1 MEKGAFFLLFDAR
14 KTSRYSAL
22 VTPDVY
28 QEDTM
33 HFTPSPYAETESR
46 SLDPMTTRGMVSSP
60 HYLATQAGVDI
71 LRKGGT
77 ALDAAIAVAAVL
89 AVVYPQMCSIGG
101 DNFWLAH
108 EAATGALHG
117 INASGRSGEKA
128 SLGYFAQKG
137 LAAIPLRGPL
147 AACTVPGVV
156 SGWDAAHALSRLWGS
171 QLSLADLLQEAIDL
185 AAEGF
190 AVTPSLA
197 FWLHE
202 DCKKDNTGY
211 RELQRLPGFART
223 FLPTG
228 SPARAGERMRLP
240 DLAATLSLIAQEG
253 PRSFYEGDLAQR
265 MTSWLQANGG
275 LLTAR
280 DFAEHQAETVEPLRV
295 RYRGLEACNLPPNT
309 QGVASL
315 SILNILEHMD
325 VASLGEGSA
334 DHIHAVVEATKLA
347 FAERDAH
354 VTDPDFAEIPVEYML
369 SPAHGRDLAGRIDMS
384 RALAPNAPL
393 EPKGDTCW
401 FGVVDAVGNAVSAI
415 QSIFHDFGAGIVAG
429 DTGVL
434 LQNRGSFFSLDAG
447 HINALAPLK
456 RTMHTLNPPMLRKD
470 GKPWLVYGTMGGEGQ
485 PQTQAAIVTR
495 MVDFGLSPHDAV
507 AAPRWLYGRSWGLPA
522 NNLRIEGRFAPQ
534 VAASLRQRGHDVQ
547 LTAGYSDLMGHAG
560 AILRDQGTGVL
571 YGATDPRSDGQAAG
585 Y

>member
-1 MEKGAFFLLFDAR
+1 MR
-14 KTSRYSAL
+14 
-22 VTPDVY
+22 
-28 QEDTM
+28 
-33 HFTPSPYAETESR
+33 FTPSPYSQTESQR
-46 SLDPMTTRGMVSSP
+46 FDPMTTRGMVTSP
-60 HYLATQAGVDI
+60 HYLATQAGVDT

-89 AVVYPQMCSIGG
+89 AVVYPQMCGIGG

-108 EAATGALHG
+108 EAATGTLHG

-128 SLGYFAQKG
+128 TRDFFTQKG

-147 AACTVPGVV
+147 AACTVPGAV
-156 SGWDAAHALSRLWGS
+156 SGWDAAHTLSRLWGS
-171 QLSLADLLQEAIDL
+171 PLLLADLLQDAITL

-197 FWLHE
+197 YWLHE
-202 DCKKDNTGY
+202 DCKTDPQGY
-211 RELQRLPGFART
+211 RQLQNQPGFAST
-223 FLPTG
+223 FLPIG
-228 SPARAGERMRLP
+228 KPAHVGERLRLP
-240 DLAATLSLIAQEG
+240 ELAATLSLIAHEG
-253 PRSFYEGDLAQR
+253 PRTFYEGELAER
-265 MTSWLQANGG
+265 MTRWLADNGG

-280 DFAEHQAETVEPLRV
+280 DFAEHDAETVTPLSV

-334 DHIHAVVEATKLA
+334 GHIHAIVEATKLA
-347 FAERDAH
+347 FAQRDAY
-354 VTDPDFAEIPVEYML
+354 VTDPDFAQIPLDCML
-369 SPAHGRDLAGRIDMS
+369 SAAHGRELAQRIRMD
-384 RALAPNAPL
+384 RALEPANLL
-393 EPKGDTCW
+393 EPNGDTCW
-401 FGVVDAVGNAVSAI
+401 FGVVDAQGNAVSAI

-434 LQNRGSFFSLDAG
+434 LQNRGSFFSLDPS
-447 HINALAPLK
+447 HVNTLEPLK
-456 RTMHTLNPPMLRKD
+456 RTMHTLNPPMLRKN

-485 PQTQAAIVTR
+485 PQTQAALVTR

-507 AAPRWLYGRSWGLPA
+507 AAPRWLYGRSWGLPV
-522 NNLRIEGRFAPQ
+522 NNLRIEGRFAPKVTTTLQ
-534 VAASLRQRGHDVQ
+534 HLGHDVEI
-547 LTAGYSDLMGHAG
+547 LGGFSDLMGHAG
-560 AILRDQGTGVL
+560 AILCDQNTGL
-571 YGATDPRSDGQAAG
+571 LFGATDPRSDGLAAG

>member
-1 MEKGAFFLLFDAR
+1 MR
-14 KTSRYSAL
+14 
-22 VTPDVY
+22 
-28 QEDTM
+28 
-33 HFTPSPYAETESR
+33 FTPSPYSQTESQR
-46 SLDPMTTRGMVSSP
+46 FDPMTTRGMVTSP
-60 HYLATQAGVDI
+60 HYLATQAGVDT
-71 LRKGGT
+71 LRRGGT
-77 ALDAAIAVAAVL
+77 ALDAAITLAAVL

-108 EAATGALHG
+108 EAATGTLHG

-128 SLGYFAQKG
+128 TRDFFTQKG
-137 LAAIPLRGPL
+137 LSAIPLRGPL

-156 SGWDAAHALSRLWGS
+156 SGWDAAHTLSRLWGS
-171 QLSLADLLQEAIDL
+171 PLSLADLLQEAIAL
-185 AAEGF
+185 ASEGF

-197 FWLHE
+197 YWLHE
-202 DCKKDNTGY
+202 DCKTDPQGY
-211 RELQRLPGFART
+211 RQLQNQPGFAST

-228 SPARAGERMRLP
+228 KPAHVGQRLRLP
-240 DLAATLSLIAQEG
+240 ELAATLSLIAQEG
-253 PRSFYEGDLAQR
+253 PRSFYEGELAER
-265 MTSWLQANGG
+265 MTRWLADNGG

-280 DFAEHQAETVEPLRV
+280 DFAQHDAETVTPLSV

-334 DHIHAVVEATKLA
+334 EHIHAIVEATKLA
-347 FAERDAH
+347 FAERDAY
-354 VTDPDFAEIPVEYML
+354 VTDPDFAQIPLDCML
-369 SPAHGRDLAGRIDMS
+369 SPAHGRELAQRIHMAH
-384 RALAPNAPL
+384 ALEPANLL

-401 FGVVDAVGNAVSAI
+401 CGVVDAQGNAVSAI

-434 LQNRGSFFSLDAG
+434 LQNRGSFFSLDPS
-447 HINALAPLK
+447 HVNTLEPLK
-456 RTMHTLNPPMLRKD
+456 RTMHTLNPPMLRKN

-485 PQTQAAIVTR
+485 PQTQAALVTR

-507 AAPRWLYGRSWGLPA
+507 AAPRWLYGRSWGLPV
-522 NNLRIEGRFAPQ
+522 NNLRIEGRFAPR
-534 VAASLRQRGHDVQ
+534 VATTLQHLGHDVEV
-547 LTAGYSDLMGHAG
+547 LSGFSDLMGHAG
-560 AILRDQGTGVL
+560 AILCDQNTGL
-571 YGATDPRSDGQAAG
+571 LFGATDPRSDGLAAG

>member
-1 MEKGAFFLLFDAR
+1 MR
-14 KTSRYSAL
+14 
-22 VTPDVY
+22 
-28 QEDTM
+28 
-33 HFTPSPYAETESR
+33 FTPSPYSQTESQR
-46 SLDPMTTRGMVSSP
+46 FDPMTTRGMVTSP
-60 HYLATQAGVDI
+60 HYLATQAGVDT

-108 EAATGALHG
+108 EAATGTLHG

-128 SLGYFAQKG
+128 TRDFFTQKG
-137 LAAIPLRGPL
+137 LSAIPLRGPL

-156 SGWDAAHALSRLWGS
+156 SGWDAAHTLSRLWGS
-171 QLSLADLLQEAIDL
+171 PLSLADLLQEAIAL
-185 AAEGF
+185 ASEGF

-197 FWLHE
+197 YWLHE
-202 DCKKDNTGY
+202 DCKTDPQGY
-211 RELQRLPGFART
+211 RQLQNQPGFAST

-228 SPARAGERMRLP
+228 KPAHVGQRLRLP
-240 DLAATLSLIAQEG
+240 ELAATLSLIAQEG
-253 PRSFYEGDLAQR
+253 PRSFYEGELAER
-265 MTSWLQANGG
+265 MTRWLADNGG

-280 DFAEHQAETVEPLRV
+280 DFAQHDAETVTPLSV

-334 DHIHAVVEATKLA
+334 EHIHAIVEATKLA
-347 FAERDAH
+347 FAERDAY
-354 VTDPDFAEIPVEYML
+354 VTDPDFAQIPLDCML
-369 SPAHGRDLAGRIDMS
+369 SPAHGRELAQRIHMAH
-384 RALAPNAPL
+384 ALEPANLL

-401 FGVVDAVGNAVSAI
+401 FGVVDAQGNAVSAI

-434 LQNRGSFFSLDAG
+434 LQNRGSFFSLDPS
-447 HINALAPLK
+447 HVNTLEPLK
-456 RTMHTLNPPMLRKD
+456 RTMHTLNPPMLRKN

-485 PQTQAAIVTR
+485 PQTQAALVTR

-507 AAPRWLYGRSWGLPA
+507 AAPRWLYGRSWGLPV
-522 NNLRIEGRFAPQ
+522 NNLRIEGRFAPR
-534 VAASLRQRGHDVQ
+534 VATTLQHLGHDVEV
-547 LTAGYSDLMGHAG
+547 LSGFNDLMGHAG
-560 AILRDQGTGVL
+560 AILCDQNTGL
-571 YGATDPRSDGQAAG
+571 LFGATDPRSDGLAAG

>member
-1 MEKGAFFLLFDAR
+1 MR
-14 KTSRYSAL
+14 
-22 VTPDVY
+22 
-28 QEDTM
+28 
-33 HFTPSPYAETESR
+33 FTPSPYSQTESQR
-46 SLDPMTTRGMVSSP
+46 FDPMTTRGMVTSP

-108 EAATGALHG
+108 EAATGTLHG
-117 INASGRSGEKA
+117 INASGRSGEMA
-128 SLGYFAQKG
+128 TREFFANKG
-137 LAAIPLRGPL
+137 LSAIPLRGPL

-156 SGWDAAHALSRLWGS
+156 SGWDAAHTLSRLWGS
-171 QLSLADLLQEAIDL
+171 PLSLADLLQDAIAL

-197 FWLHE
+197 YWLHE
-202 DCKKDNTGY
+202 DCKTDPHGY
-211 RELQRLPGFART
+211 RQLQSQPGFAST

-228 SPARAGERMRLP
+228 KPAHVGQRLRLP
-240 DLAATLSLIAQEG
+240 ELATTLSLIAHEG
-253 PRSFYEGDLAQR
+253 PRSFYEGELAER
-265 MTSWLQANGG
+265 MTRWLADNGG

-280 DFAEHQAETVEPLRV
+280 DFAEHDAETVTPLSV

-325 VASLGEGSA
+325 VASLAEGSA
-334 DHIHAVVEATKLA
+334 EHIHAVVEATKLA
-347 FAERDAH
+347 FAERDAY
-354 VTDPDFAEIPVEYML
+354 VTDPDFAQIPLDCML
-369 SPAHGRDLAGRIDMS
+369 SPAHGRELAQRIHMT
-384 RALAPNAPL
+384 RALEPANLL

-401 FGVVDAVGNAVSAI
+401 FGVVDAQGNAVSAI
-415 QSIFHDFGAGIVAG
+415 QSIFHDFGAGIVPG

-434 LQNRGSFFSLDAG
+434 LQNRGSFFSLDPS
-447 HINALAPLK
+447 HVNTLEPLK
-456 RTMHTLNPPMLRKD
+456 RTMHTLNPPMLRKN

-485 PQTQAAIVTR
+485 PQTQAALVTR

-507 AAPRWLYGRSWGLPA
+507 AAPRWLYGRSWGLPV
-522 NNLRIEGRFAPQ
+522 NNLRIEGRFAPE
-534 VAASLRQRGHDVQ
+534 VATTLQHMGHDVEV
-547 LTAGYSDLMGHAG
+547 LSGFSDLMGHAG
-560 AILRDQGTGVL
+560 AILCDQNTGL
-571 YGATDPRSDGQAAG
+571 LFGATDPRSDGLAAG

>member
-1 MEKGAFFLLFDAR
+1 MR
-14 KTSRYSAL
+14 
-22 VTPDVY
+22 
-28 QEDTM
+28 
-33 HFTPSPYAETESR
+33 FTPSPYSQTESQR
-46 SLDPMTTRGMVSSP
+46 FDPMTTRGMVTSP
-60 HYLATQAGVDI
+60 HYLATQAGVDT

-77 ALDAAIAVAAVL
+77 ALDAAITVAAVL

-108 EAATGALHG
+108 EAATGTLHG

-128 SLGYFAQKG
+128 TRDFFTQKG
-137 LAAIPLRGPL
+137 LSAIPLRGPL

-171 QLSLADLLQEAIDL
+171 PLSLADLLQEAIAL

-197 FWLHE
+197 YWLHE
-202 DCKKDNTGY
+202 DCKTDPQGY
-211 RELQRLPGFART
+211 RQLQNQPGFAST

-228 SPARAGERMRLP
+228 KPAHVGQRLRLP
-240 DLAATLSLIAQEG
+240 ELAATLSLIAQEG
-253 PRSFYEGDLAQR
+253 PRSFYEGELAER
-265 MTSWLQANGG
+265 MTRWLADNGG

-280 DFAEHQAETVEPLRV
+280 DFAQHDAETVTPLSV

-334 DHIHAVVEATKLA
+334 EHIHAIVEATKLA
-347 FAERDAH
+347 FAERDAY
-354 VTDPDFAEIPVEYML
+354 VTDPDFAQIPLDCML
-369 SPAHGRDLAGRIDMS
+369 SPAHGRELAQRIHMA
-384 RALAPNAPL
+384 RALEPANLL

-401 FGVVDAVGNAVSAI
+401 FGVVDAQGNAVSAI

-434 LQNRGSFFSLDAG
+434 LQNRGSFFSLDPS
-447 HINALAPLK
+447 HVNTLEPLK
-456 RTMHTLNPPMLRKD
+456 RTMHTLNPPMLRKN

-485 PQTQAAIVTR
+485 PQTQAALVTR

-507 AAPRWLYGRSWGLPA
+507 AAPRWLYGRSWGLPV
-522 NNLRIEGRFAPQ
+522 NNLRIEGRFAPKVPTTLQ
-534 VAASLRQRGHDVQ
+534 HMGHDVEV
-547 LTAGYSDLMGHAG
+547 LSGFSDLMGHAG
-560 AILRDQGTGVL
+560 AILCDQNTGL
-571 YGATDPRSDGQAAG
+571 LFGATDPRSDGLAAG

>member
-1 MEKGAFFLLFDAR
+1 MR
-14 KTSRYSAL
+14 
-22 VTPDVY
+22 
-28 QEDTM
+28 
-33 HFTPSPYAETESR
+33 FTPSPYSQTESQR
-46 SLDPMTTRGMVSSP
+46 FDPMTTRGMVTSP
-60 HYLATQAGVDI
+60 HYLATQAGVDT

-77 ALDAAIAVAAVL
+77 ALDAAITLAAVL

-108 EAATGALHG
+108 EAATGTLHG

-128 SLGYFAQKG
+128 TRDFFTQKG
-137 LAAIPLRGPL
+137 LSAIPLRGPL

-156 SGWDAAHALSRLWGS
+156 SGWDAAHTLSRLWGS
-171 QLSLADLLQEAIDL
+171 PLSLADLLQEAIAL
-185 AAEGF
+185 ASEGF

-197 FWLHE
+197 YWLHE
-202 DCKKDNTGY
+202 DCKTDPQGY
-211 RELQRLPGFART
+211 RQLQNQPGFAST

-228 SPARAGERMRLP
+228 KPAHVGQRLRLP
-240 DLAATLSLIAQEG
+240 ELAATLSLIAQEG
-253 PRSFYEGDLAQR
+253 PRSFYEGELAER
-265 MTSWLQANGG
+265 MTRWLADNGG

-280 DFAEHQAETVEPLRV
+280 DFAQHDAETVTPLSV

-334 DHIHAVVEATKLA
+334 EHIHAIVEATKLA
-347 FAERDAH
+347 FAERDAY
-354 VTDPDFAEIPVEYML
+354 VTDPDFSQIPLNCML
-369 SPAHGRDLAGRIDMS
+369 SPAHGRELAQRIHMA
-384 RALAPNAPL
+384 RALEPANLL

-401 FGVVDAVGNAVSAI
+401 FGVVDAQGNAVSAI

-434 LQNRGSFFSLDAG
+434 LQNRGSFFSLDPS
-447 HINALAPLK
+447 HVNTLEPLK
-456 RTMHTLNPPMLRKD
+456 RTMHTLNPPMLRKN

-485 PQTQAAIVTR
+485 PQTQAALVTR

-507 AAPRWLYGRSWGLPA
+507 AAPRWLYGRSWGLPV
-522 NNLRIEGRFAPQ
+522 NNLRIEGRFAPR
-534 VAASLRQRGHDVQ
+534 VATTLQHLGHDVEV
-547 LTAGYSDLMGHAG
+547 LSGFSDLMGHAG
-560 AILRDQGTGVL
+560 AILCDQNTGL
-571 YGATDPRSDGQAAG
+571 LFGATDPRSDGLAAG

>member
-1 MEKGAFFLLFDAR
+1 MR
-14 KTSRYSAL
+14 
-22 VTPDVY
+22 
-28 QEDTM
+28 
-33 HFTPSPYAETESR
+33 FTPSPYSQTESQR
-46 SLDPMTTRGMVSSP
+46 FDPMTTRGMVTSP
-60 HYLATQAGVDI
+60 HYLATQAGVDT

-77 ALDAAIAVAAVL
+77 ALDAAITLAAVL

-108 EAATGALHG
+108 EAATGTLHG

-128 SLGYFAQKG
+128 TRDFFTQKG
-137 LAAIPLRGPL
+137 LSAIPLRGPL

-156 SGWDAAHALSRLWGS
+156 SGWDAAHTLSRLWGS
-171 QLSLADLLQEAIDL
+171 PLSLADLLQEAIAL
-185 AAEGF
+185 ASEGF

-197 FWLHE
+197 YWLHE
-202 DCKKDNTGY
+202 DCKTDPQGY
-211 RELQRLPGFART
+211 RQLQNQPGFAST

-228 SPARAGERMRLP
+228 KPAHVGQRLRLP
-240 DLAATLSLIAQEG
+240 ELAATLSLIAQEG
-253 PRSFYEGDLAQR
+253 PRSFYEGELAER
-265 MTSWLQANGG
+265 MTRWLADNGG

-280 DFAEHQAETVEPLRV
+280 DFAQHDAETVTPLSV

-334 DHIHAVVEATKLA
+334 EHIHAIVEATKLA
-347 FAERDAH
+347 FAERDAY
-354 VTDPDFAEIPVEYML
+354 VTDPDFAQIPLDCML
-369 SPAHGRDLAGRIDMS
+369 SPAHGRELAQRIHMAH
-384 RALAPNAPL
+384 ALEPANLL

-401 FGVVDAVGNAVSAI
+401 FGVVDAQGNAVSAI

-434 LQNRGSFFSLDAG
+434 LQNRGSFFSLDPS
-447 HINALAPLK
+447 HVNTLEPLK
-456 RTMHTLNPPMLRKD
+456 RTMHTLNPPMLRKN

-485 PQTQAAIVTR
+485 PQTQAALVTR

-507 AAPRWLYGRSWGLPA
+507 AAPRWLYGRSWGLPV
-522 NNLRIEGRFAPQ
+522 NNLRIEGRFAPR
-534 VAASLRQRGHDVQ
+534 VATTLQHLGHDVEV
-547 LTAGYSDLMGHAG
+547 LSGFSDLMGHAG
-560 AILRDQGTGVL
+560 AILCDQNTGL
-571 YGATDPRSDGQAAG
+571 LFGATDPRSDGLAAG

>member
-1 MEKGAFFLLFDAR
+1 MR
-14 KTSRYSAL
+14 
-22 VTPDVY
+22 
-28 QEDTM
+28 
-33 HFTPSPYAETESR
+33 FTPSPYSQTESQR
-46 SLDPMTTRGMVSSP
+46 FDPMTTRGMVTSP
-60 HYLATQAGVDI
+60 HYLATQAGVDT

-77 ALDAAIAVAAVL
+77 ALDAAITLAAVL

-108 EAATGALHG
+108 EAATGTLHG

-128 SLGYFAQKG
+128 TRDFFTQKG
-137 LAAIPLRGPL
+137 LSAIPLRGPL

-156 SGWDAAHALSRLWGS
+156 SGWDAAHTLSRLWGS
-171 QLSLADLLQEAIDL
+171 PLSLADLLQEAIAL
-185 AAEGF
+185 ASEGF

-197 FWLHE
+197 YWLHE
-202 DCKKDNTGY
+202 DCKTDPQGY
-211 RELQRLPGFART
+211 RQLQNQPGFAST

-228 SPARAGERMRLP
+228 KPAHVGQRLRLP
-240 DLAATLSLIAQEG
+240 ELAATLSLIAQEG
-253 PRSFYEGDLAQR
+253 PRSFYEGELAER
-265 MTSWLQANGG
+265 MTRWLADNGG

-280 DFAEHQAETVEPLRV
+280 DFAQHDAETVTPLSV

-315 SILNILEHMD
+315 SILNILEHMN

-334 DHIHAVVEATKLA
+334 EHIHAIVEATKLA
-347 FAERDAH
+347 FAERNAY
-354 VTDPDFAEIPVEYML
+354 VTDPDFAQIPLDCML
-369 SPAHGRDLAGRIDMS
+369 SPAHGRELAQRIHMAH
-384 RALAPNAPL
+384 ALEPANLL

-401 FGVVDAVGNAVSAI
+401 FGVVDAQGNAVSAI

-434 LQNRGSFFSLDAG
+434 LQNRGSFFSLDPS
-447 HINALAPLK
+447 HVNTLEPLK
-456 RTMHTLNPPMLRKD
+456 RTMHTLNPPMLRKN

-485 PQTQAAIVTR
+485 PQTQAALVTR

-507 AAPRWLYGRSWGLPA
+507 AAPRWLYGRSWGLPV
-522 NNLRIEGRFAPQ
+522 NNLRIEGRFAPR
-534 VAASLRQRGHDVQ
+534 VATTLQHLGHDVEV
-547 LTAGYSDLMGHAG
+547 LSGFSDLMGHAG
-560 AILRDQGTGVL
+560 AILCDQNTGL
-571 YGATDPRSDGQAAG
+571 LFGATDPRSDGLAAG

>member
-1 MEKGAFFLLFDAR
+1 MR
-14 KTSRYSAL
+14 
-22 VTPDVY
+22 
-28 QEDTM
+28 
-33 HFTPSPYAETESR
+33 FTPSPYSQTESQR
-46 SLDPMTTRGMVSSP
+46 FDPMTTRGMVTSP
-60 HYLATQAGVDI
+60 HYLATQAGVDT

-77 ALDAAIAVAAVL
+77 ALDAAITLAAVL

-108 EAATGALHG
+108 EAATGTLHG

-128 SLGYFAQKG
+128 TRDFFTQKG
-137 LAAIPLRGPL
+137 LSAIPLRGPL

-156 SGWDAAHALSRLWGS
+156 SGWDAAHTLSRLWGS
-171 QLSLADLLQEAIDL
+171 PLSLADLLQEAIAL
-185 AAEGF
+185 ASEGF

-197 FWLHE
+197 YWLHE
-202 DCKKDNTGY
+202 DCKTDPQGY
-211 RELQRLPGFART
+211 RQLQNQPGFAST

-228 SPARAGERMRLP
+228 KPAHVGQRLRLP
-240 DLAATLSLIAQEG
+240 ELAATLSLIAQEG
-253 PRSFYEGDLAQR
+253 PRSFYEGELAER
-265 MTSWLQANGG
+265 MTRWLADNGG

-280 DFAEHQAETVEPLRV
+280 DFAQHDAETVTPLSV

-334 DHIHAVVEATKLA
+334 EHIHAIVEATKLA
-347 FAERDAH
+347 FAERDAY
-354 VTDPDFAEIPVEYML
+354 VTDPDFAQIPLDCML
-369 SPAHGRDLAGRIDMS
+369 SPAHGRELAQRIHMAH
-384 RALAPNAPL
+384 ALEPANLL

-401 FGVVDAVGNAVSAI
+401 FGVVDVQGNAVSAI

-434 LQNRGSFFSLDAG
+434 LQNRGSFFSLDPS
-447 HINALAPLK
+447 HVNTLEPLK
-456 RTMHTLNPPMLRKD
+456 RTMHTLNPPMLRKN

-485 PQTQAAIVTR
+485 PQTQAALVTR

-507 AAPRWLYGRSWGLPA
+507 AAPRWLYGRSWGLPV
-522 NNLRIEGRFAPQ
+522 NNLRIEGRFAPR
-534 VAASLRQRGHDVQ
+534 VATTLQHLGHDVEV
-547 LTAGYSDLMGHAG
+547 LSGFSDLMGHAG
-560 AILRDQGTGVL
+560 AILCDQNTGL
-571 YGATDPRSDGQAAG
+571 LFGATDPRSDGLAAG

>member
-1 MEKGAFFLLFDAR
+1 
-14 KTSRYSAL
+14 
-22 VTPDVY
+22 
-28 QEDTM
+28 M
-33 HFTPSPYAETESR
+33 HFSPSPYSQTESQR
-46 SLDPMTTRGMVSSP
+46 FDPMTTRGMVTSP
-60 HYLATQAGVDI
+60 HYLATQAGVDT

-108 EAATGALHG
+108 EAATGSLHG

-128 SLGYFAQKG
+128 TRDFYAQKG

-156 SGWDAAHALSRLWGS
+156 SGWDAARTLSLAWGS
-171 QLSLADLLQEAIDL
+171 QLSLADLLQDAIAL

-197 FWLHE
+197 YWLHE
-202 DCKKDNTGY
+202 DCKADPQGY
-211 RELQRLPGFART
+211 RQLQNQPGFANT

-228 SPARAGERMRLP
+228 KPAQVGERMRLP
-240 DLAATLSLIAQEG
+240 HLAATLTLIAREG
-253 PRSFYEGDLAQR
+253 PRTFYEGELAER
-265 MTSWLQANGG
+265 MTRWLADNGG

-280 DFAEHQAETVEPLRV
+280 DFAAHDAETVTPLSV
-295 RYRGLEACNLPPNT
+295 HYRGLEACNLPPNT

-334 DHIHAVVEATKLA
+334 QHIHAIVEATKLA

-354 VTDPDFAEIPVEYML
+354 VTDPDFAQIPLDHML
-369 SPAHGRDLAGRIDMS
+369 SPAHGRELAQRIRMD
-384 RALAPNAPL
+384 RALEPAYLL

-401 FGVVDAVGNAVSAI
+401 FGVVDAQGNAVSAI

-429 DTGVL
+429 DTGIL
-434 LQNRGSFFSLDAG
+434 LQNRGSFFSLDPT
-447 HINALAPLK
+447 HVNTLEPLK
-456 RTMHTLNPPMLRKD
+456 RTMHTLNPPMLRKN

-485 PQTQAAIVTR
+485 PQTQAALVTR

-507 AAPRWLYGRSWGLPA
+507 AAPRWLYGRSWGAPV
-522 NNLRIEGRFAPQ
+522 NNLRIEGRFSPQ
-534 VAASLRQRGHDVQ
+534 VAATLQHLGHDVEI
-547 LTAGYSDLMGHAG
+547 LGGFSDLMGHAG
-560 AILRDQGTGVL
+560 AILCDENTGL
-571 YGATDPRSDGQAAG
+571 LFGATDPRSDGLAAG

>member
-1 MEKGAFFLLFDAR
+1 
-14 KTSRYSAL
+14 
-22 VTPDVY
+22 
-28 QEDTM
+28 M
-33 HFTPSPYAETESR
+33 HFTPSPYSQTESQR
-46 SLDPMTTRGMVSSP
+46 LDPMTTRGMVTSP
-60 HYLATQAGVDI
+60 HYLATQAGVDM

-108 EAATGALHG
+108 EAATGRLHG
-117 INASGRSGEKA
+117 INASGRSGEKVTRDF
-128 SLGYFAQKG
+128 FAQRG
-137 LAAIPLRGPL
+137 LSAIPLRGPL

-156 SGWDAAHALSRLWGS
+156 SGWDAAQGLSRAWGS
-171 QLSLADLLQEAIDL
+171 PLSLADLLQDAISL

-197 FWLHE
+197 YWLHE
-202 DCKKDNTGY
+202 DCKADPQGY
-211 RELQRLPGFART
+211 RQLQNQPGFAHT
-223 FLPTG
+223 FVPTG
-228 SPARAGERMRLP
+228 TPARTGERMRLP
-240 DLAATLSLIAQEG
+240 ELAATLSLIAKEG
-253 PRSFYEGDLAQR
+253 PRTFYEGDLAQR
-265 MTSWLQANGG
+265 ITGWLQKQGG

-280 DFAEHQAETVEPLRV
+280 DFAAHQAETVEPLRV

-315 SILNILEHMD
+315 SILNILEHLD

-334 DHIHAVVEATKLA
+334 EYVHAIVEATKLA
-347 FAERDAH
+347 FAERDAY
-354 VTDPDFAEIPVEYML
+354 VTDPDFAHIPLEQML
-369 SPAHGRDLAGRIDMS
+369 SPEHGRELAQRIHMG
-384 RALAPNAPL
+384 RALEPASLL

-401 FGVVDAVGNAVSAI
+401 FGVVDAQGNAVSAI

-434 LQNRGSFFSLDAG
+434 LQNRGSFFSLDPA
-447 HINALAPLK
+447 HVNTLEPRK
-456 RTMHTLNPPMLRKD
+456 RTMHTLNPPMLRKN

-495 MVDFGLSPHDAV
+495 VVDFGLSPHDAV
-507 AAPRWLYGRSWGLPA
+507 AAPRWLYGRSWGLPV

-534 VAASLRQRGHDVQ
+534 VTAGLLQRGHDAVCIEDF
-547 LTAGYSDLMGHAG
+547 SDLMGHAG
-560 AILRDQGTGVL
+560 AILCDHETGVL
-571 YGATDPRSDGQAAG
+571 FGATDPRSDGLAAG
-585 Y
+585 C

>member
-1 MEKGAFFLLFDAR
+1 MR
-14 KTSRYSAL
+14 
-22 VTPDVY
+22 
-28 QEDTM
+28 
-33 HFTPSPYAETESR
+33 FTPSPYSQTESQR
-46 SLDPMTTRGMVSSP
+46 FDPMTTRGMVTSP
-60 HYLATQAGVDI
+60 HYLATQAGVDT

-77 ALDAAIAVAAVL
+77 ALDAAITLAAVL

-108 EAATGALHG
+108 EAATGTLHG

-128 SLGYFAQKG
+128 TRDFFTQKG
-137 LAAIPLRGPL
+137 LSAIPLRGPL

-156 SGWDAAHALSRLWGS
+156 SGWDAAHTLSRLWGS
-171 QLSLADLLQEAIDL
+171 PLSLADLLQEAIAL
-185 AAEGF
+185 ASEGF

-197 FWLHE
+197 YWLHE
-202 DCKKDNTGY
+202 DCKTDPQGY
-211 RELQRLPGFART
+211 RQLQNQPGFAST

-228 SPARAGERMRLP
+228 KPAHVGQRLRLP
-240 DLAATLSLIAQEG
+240 ELAATLSLIAQEG
-253 PRSFYEGDLAQR
+253 PRSFYEGELAER
-265 MTSWLQANGG
+265 MTRWLADNGG

-280 DFAEHQAETVEPLRV
+280 DFAQHDAETVTPLSV

-334 DHIHAVVEATKLA
+334 EHIHAIVEATKLA
-347 FAERDAH
+347 FAERDAY
-354 VTDPDFAEIPVEYML
+354 VTDPDFAQIPLDCML
-369 SPAHGRDLAGRIDMS
+369 SPAHGRELAQRIHMAH
-384 RALAPNAPL
+384 ALEPANLL

-401 FGVVDAVGNAVSAI
+401 FGVVDAQGNAVSAI

-434 LQNRGSFFSLDAG
+434 LQNRGSFFSLDPS
-447 HINALAPLK
+447 HVNTLEPLK
-456 RTMHTLNPPMLRKD
+456 RTMHTLNPPMLRKN

-485 PQTQAAIVTR
+485 PQTQADLVTR

-507 AAPRWLYGRSWGLPA
+507 AAPRWLYGRSWGLPV
-522 NNLRIEGRFAPQ
+522 NNLRIEGRFAPR
-534 VAASLRQRGHDVQ
+534 VATTLQHLGHDVEV
-547 LTAGYSDLMGHAG
+547 LSGFNDLMGHAG
-560 AILRDQGTGVL
+560 AILCDQNTGL
-571 YGATDPRSDGQAAG
+571 LFGATDPRSDGLAAG

>member
-1 MEKGAFFLLFDAR
+1 MR
-14 KTSRYSAL
+14 
-22 VTPDVY
+22 
-28 QEDTM
+28 
-33 HFTPSPYAETESR
+33 FTPSPYSQTESQR
-46 SLDPMTTRGMVSSP
+46 FDPMTTRGMVTSP
-60 HYLATQAGVDI
+60 HYLATQAGVDT
-71 LRKGGT
+71 LRRGGT

-89 AVVYPQMCSIGG
+89 AVVYPQMCGIGG

-108 EAATGALHG
+108 EAATGSLHG
-117 INASGRSGEKA
+117 INACGRSGEKA
-128 SLGYFAQKG
+128 TREFFAQKG

-171 QLSLADLLQEAIDL
+171 PLSLADLLQDAIEL

-197 FWLHE
+197 YWLHE
-202 DCKKDNTGY
+202 DCKTDPQGY
-211 RELQRLPGFART
+211 RQLQNQPGFAST

-228 SPARAGERMRLP
+228 KPAHVGERLRLP
-240 DLAATLSLIAQEG
+240 QLATTLGLIAHEG
-253 PRSFYEGDLAQR
+253 PRSFYEGELAER
-265 MTSWLQANGG
+265 MTRWLADNGG

-280 DFAEHQAETVEPLRV
+280 DFAEHNAETVTPLSV

-334 DHIHAVVEATKLA
+334 EHIHVIVEATKLA
-347 FAERDAH
+347 FAERDAY
-354 VTDPDFAEIPVEYML
+354 VTDPDFAQIPLDCML
-369 SPAHGRDLAGRIDMS
+369 SPAHGRELAQHIHMHRTS
-384 RALAPNAPL
+384 EPANLL

-401 FGVVDAVGNAVSAI
+401 FGVVDAQGNAVSAI
-415 QSIFHDFGAGIVAG
+415 QSIFHDFGSGIVAG

-434 LQNRGSFFSLDAG
+434 LQNRGSFFSLDPT
-447 HINALAPLK
+447 HVNTLEPLK
-456 RTMHTLNPPMLRKD
+456 RTMHTLNPPMLRKN

-507 AAPRWLYGRSWGLPA
+507 AAPRWLYGRSWGVPV
-522 NNLRIEGRFAPQ
+522 NNLRIEGRFAPK
-534 VAASLRQRGHDVQ
+534 VATTLQQLGHDVEV
-547 LTAGYSDLMGHAG
+547 LDGFSDLMGHAG
-560 AILRDQGTGVL
+560 AILCDQNTGL
-571 YGATDPRSDGQAAG
+571 LFGATDPRSDGLAAG

>member
-1 MEKGAFFLLFDAR
+1 MR
-14 KTSRYSAL
+14 
-22 VTPDVY
+22 
-28 QEDTM
+28 
-33 HFTPSPYAETESR
+33 FTPSPYSQTESQR
-46 SLDPMTTRGMVSSP
+46 FDPMTTRGMVTSP
-60 HYLATQAGVDI
+60 HYLATQAGVDT

-77 ALDAAIAVAAVL
+77 ALDAAITLAAVL

-108 EAATGALHG
+108 EAATGTLHG

-128 SLGYFAQKG
+128 TRDFFTQKG
-137 LAAIPLRGPL
+137 LSAIPLRGPL

-156 SGWDAAHALSRLWGS
+156 SGWDAAHTLSRLWGS
-171 QLSLADLLQEAIDL
+171 PLSLADLLQEAIAL
-185 AAEGF
+185 ASEGF

-197 FWLHE
+197 YWLHE
-202 DCKKDNTGY
+202 DCKTDPQGY
-211 RELQRLPGFART
+211 RQLQNQPGFAST

-228 SPARAGERMRLP
+228 KPAHVGQRLRLP
-240 DLAATLSLIAQEG
+240 ELAATLSLIAQEG
-253 PRSFYEGDLAQR
+253 PRSFYEGELAER
-265 MTSWLQANGG
+265 MTRCLADNGG

-280 DFAEHQAETVEPLRV
+280 DFAQHDAETVTPLSV

-334 DHIHAVVEATKLA
+334 EHIHAIVEATKLA
-347 FAERDAH
+347 FAERDAY
-354 VTDPDFAEIPVEYML
+354 VTDPDFAQIPLDCML
-369 SPAHGRDLAGRIDMS
+369 SPAHGRELAQRIHMAH
-384 RALAPNAPL
+384 ALEPANLL

-401 FGVVDAVGNAVSAI
+401 FGVVDVQGNAVSAI

-434 LQNRGSFFSLDAG
+434 LQNRGSFFSLDPS
-447 HINALAPLK
+447 HVNTLEPLK
-456 RTMHTLNPPMLRKD
+456 RTMHTLNPPMLRKN

-485 PQTQAAIVTR
+485 PQTQAALVTR

-507 AAPRWLYGRSWGLPA
+507 AAPRWLYGRSWGLPV
-522 NNLRIEGRFAPQ
+522 NNLRIEGRFAPR
-534 VAASLRQRGHDVQ
+534 VATTLQHLGHDVEV
-547 LTAGYSDLMGHAG
+547 LSGFSDLMGHAG
-560 AILRDQGTGVL
+560 AILCDQNTGL
-571 YGATDPRSDGQAAG
+571 LFGATDPRSDGLAAG

>member
-1 MEKGAFFLLFDAR
+1 MR
-14 KTSRYSAL
+14 
-22 VTPDVY
+22 
-28 QEDTM
+28 
-33 HFTPSPYAETESR
+33 FTPSPYSQTESQR
-46 SLDPMTTRGMVSSP
+46 FDPMTTRGMVTSP
-60 HYLATQAGVDI
+60 HYLATQAGVDT

-108 EAATGALHG
+108 EAATGTLHG

-128 SLGYFAQKG
+128 TRDFFTQKG
-137 LAAIPLRGPL
+137 LSAIPLRGPL

-156 SGWDAAHALSRLWGS
+156 SGWDAAHTLSRLWGS
-171 QLSLADLLQEAIDL
+171 PLSLADLLQEAIAL
-185 AAEGF
+185 ASEGF

-197 FWLHE
+197 YWLHE
-202 DCKKDNTGY
+202 DCKTDPQGY
-211 RELQRLPGFART
+211 RQLQNQPGFAST

-228 SPARAGERMRLP
+228 KPAHVGQRLRLP
-240 DLAATLSLIAQEG
+240 ELAATLSLIAQEG
-253 PRSFYEGDLAQR
+253 PRSFYEGELAER
-265 MTSWLQANGG
+265 MTRWLADNGG

-280 DFAEHQAETVEPLRV
+280 DFAQHDAETVTPLSV

-334 DHIHAVVEATKLA
+334 EHIHAIVEATKLA
-347 FAERDAH
+347 FAERDAY
-354 VTDPDFAEIPVEYML
+354 VTDPDFAQIPLDCML
-369 SPAHGRDLAGRIDMS
+369 SPAHGRELAQRIHMAH
-384 RALAPNAPL
+384 ALEPANLL

-401 FGVVDAVGNAVSAI
+401 FGVVDAQGNAVSAI

-434 LQNRGSFFSLDAG
+434 LQNRGSFFSLDPS
-447 HINALAPLK
+447 HVNTLEPLK
-456 RTMHTLNPPMLRKD
+456 RTMHTLNPPMLRKN

-485 PQTQAAIVTR
+485 PQTQAALVTR

-507 AAPRWLYGRSWGLPA
+507 AAPRWLYGRSWGLPV
-522 NNLRIEGRFAPQ
+522 NNLRIEGRFAPR
-534 VAASLRQRGHDVQ
+534 VATTLQHLGHDVEV
-547 LTAGYSDLMGHAG
+547 LSGFSDLMGHAG
-560 AILRDQGTGVL
+560 AILCDQNTGL
-571 YGATDPRSDGQAAG
+571 LFGATDPRSDGLAAG

>member
-1 MEKGAFFLLFDAR
+1 MR
-14 KTSRYSAL
+14 
-22 VTPDVY
+22 
-28 QEDTM
+28 
-33 HFTPSPYAETESR
+33 FTPSPYSQTESQR
-46 SLDPMTTRGMVSSP
+46 FDPMTTRGMVSSP

-108 EAATGALHG
+108 EAATGTLHG
-117 INASGRSGEKA
+117 INASGRSGEMA
-128 SLGYFAQKG
+128 TREFFANKG
-137 LAAIPLRGPL
+137 LSAIPLRGPL

-156 SGWDAAHALSRLWGS
+156 SGWDAAHTLSRLWGS
-171 QLSLADLLQEAIDL
+171 PLSLADLLQEAIAL
-185 AAEGF
+185 ASEGF

-197 FWLHE
+197 YWLHE
-202 DCKKDNTGY
+202 DCKTDPRGY
-211 RELQRLPGFART
+211 RQLQNQPGFANT

-228 SPARAGERMRLP
+228 KPAHVGQRLRLP
-240 DLAATLSLIAQEG
+240 ELAATLGLLAHEG
-253 PRSFYEGDLAQR
+253 PRSFYEGELAER
-265 MTSWLQANGG
+265 MTRWLADNGG

-280 DFAEHQAETVEPLRV
+280 DFAEHDAETVTPLSV

-325 VASLGEGSA
+325 VASLAEGSA
-334 DHIHAVVEATKLA
+334 EHIHAVVEATKLA
-347 FAERDAH
+347 FAERDAY
-354 VTDPDFAEIPVEYML
+354 VTDPDFAKIPVDCML
-369 SPAHGRDLAGRIDMS
+369 SPAHGRELAQRIRMD
-384 RALAPNAPL
+384 RALEPANLL

-401 FGVVDAVGNAVSAI
+401 FGVVDAQGNAVSAI

-429 DTGVL
+429 ETGIL
-434 LQNRGSFFSLDAG
+434 LQNRGSFFSLDPS
-447 HINALAPLK
+447 HVNTLEPLK
-456 RTMHTLNPPMLRKD
+456 RTMHTLNPPMLRKN

-485 PQTQAAIVTR
+485 PQTQAALVTR

-507 AAPRWLYGRSWGLPA
+507 AAPRWLYGRSWGLPV
-522 NNLRIEGRFAPQ
+522 NNLRIEGRFAPKVPTTLQ
-534 VAASLRQRGHDVQ
+534 HMGHDVEV
-547 LTAGYSDLMGHAG
+547 LSGFSDLMGHAG
-560 AILRDQGTGVL
+560 AILCDQNTGL
-571 YGATDPRSDGQAAG
+571 LFGATDPRSDGLAAG

>member
-1 MEKGAFFLLFDAR
+1 
-14 KTSRYSAL
+14 
-22 VTPDVY
+22 
-28 QEDTM
+28 M
-33 HFTPSPYAETESR
+33 HFTPSPYAQTESQR
-46 SLDPMTTRGMVSSP
+46 FDPMTTRGMVTSP
-60 HYLATQAGVDI
+60 HYLATQAGVDM

-128 SLGYFAQKG
+128 TRAFFAQRG

-156 SGWDAAHALSRLWGS
+156 SGWDAAQTLSRAWGS
-171 QLSLADLLQEAIDL
+171 PLSLADLLHDAIAL

-197 FWLHE
+197 YWLHK
-202 DCKKDNTGY
+202 DCTADPQGY
-211 RELQRLPGFART
+211 RQLQNQPGFART

-228 SPARAGERMRLP
+228 TPARAGQCLRLP
-240 DLAATLSLIAQEG
+240 ELAATLRLIAEEG
-253 PRSFYEGDLAQR
+253 PRTFYEGDLAQH
-265 MTSWLQANGG
+265 MTRWLQDQGG

-280 DFAEHQAETVEPLRV
+280 DFAAHRAEMVEPLRV

-315 SILNILEHMD
+315 SILNILEHLD

-334 DHIHAVVEATKLA
+334 EYIHAIVEATKLA
-347 FAERDAH
+347 FTERDAH
-354 VTDPDFAEIPVEYML
+354 VTDPEFAQIPLEHML
-369 SPAHGRDLAGRIDMS
+369 SPGHGRELAQRICMG
-384 RALAPNAPL
+384 RALEPANLL

-401 FGVVDAVGNAVSAI
+401 FGVVDAQGNAVSAI

-434 LQNRGSFFSLDAG
+434 LQNRGSFFSLDPS
-447 HINALAPLK
+447 HVNTLEPLK
-456 RTMHTLNPPMLRKD
+456 RTMHTLNPPMLRKN

-485 PQTQAAIVTR
+485 PQTQAALVTR

-507 AAPRWLYGRSWGLPA
+507 AAPRWLYGRSWGLPV

-534 VAASLRQRGHDVQ
+534 VAASLQKLGHDVEV
-547 LTAGYSDLMGHAG
+547 LGGFSDLMGHAG
-560 AILRDQGTGVL
+560 TILCDHETGVL
-571 YGATDPRSDGQAAG
+571 FGATDPRSDGMAAG
-585 Y
+585 W

>member
-1 MEKGAFFLLFDAR
+1 MR
-14 KTSRYSAL
+14 
-22 VTPDVY
+22 
-28 QEDTM
+28 
-33 HFTPSPYAETESR
+33 FTPSPYSQTESQR
-46 SLDPMTTRGMVSSP
+46 FDPMTTRGMVTSP
-60 HYLATQAGVDI
+60 HYLATQAGVDT

-89 AVVYPQMCSIGG
+89 AVVYPQMCGIGG

-108 EAATGALHG
+108 EAATGTLHG

-128 SLGYFAQKG
+128 TRKFFTQKG
-137 LAAIPLRGPL
+137 LSAIPLRGPL

-156 SGWDAAHALSRLWGS
+156 SGWDAAHTLSRLWGS
-171 QLSLADLLQEAIDL
+171 PLSLADLLQDAIAL

-197 FWLHE
+197 YWLHE
-202 DCKKDNTGY
+202 DCKTDPQGY
-211 RELQRLPGFART
+211 RQLQNQPGFAST

-228 SPARAGERMRLP
+228 KPAHVGQRLRLP
-240 DLAATLSLIAQEG
+240 ELAATLSLIAHEG
-253 PRSFYEGDLAQR
+253 PRSFYEGELAER
-265 MTSWLQANGG
+265 MTRWLADNSG

-280 DFAEHQAETVEPLRV
+280 DFAEHDAETVTPLSV

-325 VASLGEGSA
+325 VASLAEGSA
-334 DHIHAVVEATKLA
+334 EHIHAVVEATKLA
-347 FAERDAH
+347 FAERDAY
-354 VTDPDFAEIPVEYML
+354 VTDPDFAQIPLDCML
-369 SPAHGRDLAGRIDMS
+369 SPAHGRELAQHIHMA
-384 RALAPNAPL
+384 RALEPANLL

-401 FGVVDAVGNAVSAI
+401 FGVVDAQGNAVSAI

-434 LQNRGSFFSLDAG
+434 LQNRGSFFSLDPS
-447 HINALAPLK
+447 HVNTLEPLK
-456 RTMHTLNPPMLRKD
+456 RTMHTLNPPMLRKN

-485 PQTQAAIVTR
+485 PQTQAALVTR

-507 AAPRWLYGRSWGLPA
+507 AAPRWLYGRSWGVPV
-522 NNLRIEGRFAPQ
+522 NNLRIEGRFAPK
-534 VAASLRQRGHDVQ
+534 VATTLQHMGHDVEV
-547 LTAGYSDLMGHAG
+547 LNGFSDLMGHAG
-560 AILRDQGTGVL
+560 AILCDHNTGL
-571 YGATDPRSDGQAAG
+571 LFGATDPRSDGLAAG

>member
-1 MEKGAFFLLFDAR
+1 
-14 KTSRYSAL
+14 
-22 VTPDVY
+22 
-28 QEDTM
+28 M
-33 HFTPSPYAETESR
+33 HVTPSPYSQTESQR
-46 SLDPMTTRGMVSSP
+46 FDPMTTRGMVTSP
-60 HYLATQAGVDI
+60 HYLATQAGVDT

-108 EAATGALHG
+108 EAATGTLHG
-117 INASGRSGEKA
+117 INASGRSGERVTRDF
-128 SLGYFAQKG
+128 FAQRG

-156 SGWDAAHALSRLWGS
+156 SGWDAAHTLSRMWGS
-171 QLSLADLLQEAIDL
+171 PLSLADLLQDAIAL

-197 FWLHE
+197 YWLHE
-202 DCKKDNTGY
+202 DCKTDPQGY
-211 RELQRLPGFART
+211 RQLQRQPGFAST

-228 SPARAGERMRLP
+228 KPAQVGERLRLP
-240 DLAATLSLIAQEG
+240 ELATTLGLIAKEG
-253 PRSFYEGDLAQR
+253 PRTFYEGELAQR
-265 MTSWLQANGG
+265 ITTWLQTQGG

-280 DFAEHQAETVEPLRV
+280 DFAEHEAETVTPLSV

-325 VASLGEGSA
+325 VPSLGEGSA
-334 DHIHAVVEATKLA
+334 EHIHAIVEATKLA
-347 FAERDAH
+347 FAERDAY
-354 VTDPDFAEIPVEYML
+354 VTDPDFAKIPLEHML
-369 SPAHGRDLAGRIDMS
+369 SPAHGRELAQRIHME
-384 RALAPNAPL
+384 RALEPANLL

-401 FGVVDAVGNAVSAI
+401 FGVVDAQGNAVSAI

-429 DTGVL
+429 ETGVL
-434 LQNRGSFFSLDAG
+434 LQNRGSFFSLNPA
-447 HINALAPLK
+447 HVNTLEPLK
-456 RTMHTLNPPMLRKD
+456 RTMHTLNPPMLRKN

-485 PQTQAAIVTR
+485 PQTQAALVTR

-507 AAPRWLYGRSWGLPA
+507 AAPRWLYGRSWGLPV

-534 VAASLRQRGHDVQ
+534 VAASLQQRGHEVEV
-547 LTAGYSDLMGHAG
+547 LGGYSDLMGHAG
-560 AILRDQGTGVL
+560 AILCNHETGVL
-571 YGATDPRSDGQAAG
+571 FGATDPRSDGLAAG

>member
-1 MEKGAFFLLFDAR
+1 MR
-14 KTSRYSAL
+14 
-22 VTPDVY
+22 
-28 QEDTM
+28 
-33 HFTPSPYAETESR
+33 FTPSPYSQTESQR
-46 SLDPMTTRGMVSSP
+46 FDPMTTRGMVTSP
-60 HYLATQAGVDI
+60 HYLATQAGVDT

-77 ALDAAIAVAAVL
+77 ALDAAITLAAVL

-108 EAATGALHG
+108 EAATGTLHG

-128 SLGYFAQKG
+128 TRDFFTQKG
-137 LAAIPLRGPL
+137 LSAIPLRGPL

-156 SGWDAAHALSRLWGS
+156 SGWDAAHTLSRLWGS
-171 QLSLADLLQEAIDL
+171 PLSLADLLQEAIAL
-185 AAEGF
+185 ASEGF

-197 FWLHE
+197 YWLHE
-202 DCKKDNTGY
+202 DCKTDPQGY
-211 RELQRLPGFART
+211 RQLQNQPGFAST

-228 SPARAGERMRLP
+228 KPAHVGQRLRLP
-240 DLAATLSLIAQEG
+240 ELAATLSLIAQEG
-253 PRSFYEGDLAQR
+253 PRSFYEGELAER
-265 MTSWLQANGG
+265 MTRWLADNGG

-280 DFAEHQAETVEPLRV
+280 DFAQHDAETVTPLSV

-334 DHIHAVVEATKLA
+334 EHIHAIVEATKLA
-347 FAERDAH
+347 FAERDAY
-354 VTDPDFAEIPVEYML
+354 VTDPDFAQIPLDCML
-369 SPAHGRDLAGRIDMS
+369 SPAHGRELAQRIHMAH
-384 RALAPNAPL
+384 ALEPANLL

-401 FGVVDAVGNAVSAI
+401 VGVVDAQGNAVSAI

-434 LQNRGSFFSLDAG
+434 LQNRGSFFSLDPS
-447 HINALAPLK
+447 HVNTLEPLK
-456 RTMHTLNPPMLRKD
+456 RTMHTLNPPMLRKN

-485 PQTQAAIVTR
+485 PQTQAALVTR

-507 AAPRWLYGRSWGLPA
+507 AAPRWLYGRSWGLPV
-522 NNLRIEGRFAPQ
+522 NNLRIEGRFAPR
-534 VAASLRQRGHDVQ
+534 VATTLQHLGHDVEV
-547 LTAGYSDLMGHAG
+547 LSGFSDLMGHAG
-560 AILRDQGTGVL
+560 AILCDQNTGL
-571 YGATDPRSDGQAAG
+571 LFGATDPRSDGLAAG

>member
-1 MEKGAFFLLFDAR
+1 
-14 KTSRYSAL
+14 
-22 VTPDVY
+22 
-28 QEDTM
+28 M
-33 HFTPSPYAETESR
+33 HFTPSPYAQTESQR
-46 SLDPMTTRGMVSSP
+46 FDPMTTRGMVTSP
-60 HYLATQAGVDI
+60 HYLATQAGVDT

-108 EAATGALHG
+108 EAATGTLHG
-117 INASGRSGEKA
+117 INASGRAGERVTRKF
-128 SLGYFAQKG
+128 FAQKG

-156 SGWDAAHALSRLWGS
+156 SGWDAAHTLSRSWGS
-171 QLSLADLLQEAIDL
+171 PLSLADLLQDAIAL

-197 FWLHE
+197 YWLRE
-202 DCKKDNTGY
+202 DCKTDPQGY
-211 RELQRLPGFART
+211 RQLQRQPGFAST

-228 SPARAGERMRLP
+228 NPAHAGQRLRLP
-240 DLAATLSLIAQEG
+240 ELAATLSLIAHEG
-253 PRSFYEGDLAQR
+253 PRTFYEGELAQR
-265 MTSWLQANGG
+265 ITTWLQAEGG

-280 DFAEHQAETVEPLRV
+280 DFAEHEAETVIPLSV
-295 RYRGLEACNLPPNT
+295 RYRDFEACNLPPNT

-325 VASLGEGSA
+325 VASLGEGSVE
-334 DHIHAVVEATKLA
+334 HIHAIVEATKLA

-354 VTDPDFAEIPVEYML
+354 VTDPDFAQIPLEHML
-369 SPAHGRDLAGRIDMS
+369 SPTHGRDLAQRIHMD
-384 RALAPNAPL
+384 RALEPGNLL

-401 FGVVDAVGNAVSAI
+401 FGVVDAQGNAVSAI

-429 DTGVL
+429 NTGVL
-434 LQNRGSFFSLDAG
+434 LQNRGSFFSLDPA
-447 HINALAPLK
+447 HVNTLEPLK
-456 RTMHTLNPPMLRKD
+456 RTMHTLNPPMLRKN

-485 PQTQAAIVTR
+485 PQTQAALVTR

-507 AAPRWLYGRSWGLPA
+507 AAPRWLYGRSWGLPV
-522 NNLRIEGRFAPQ
+522 NNLRIEGRFDPQ
-534 VAASLRQRGHDVQ
+534 VAASLQQLGHEVEV
-547 LTAGYSDLMGHAG
+547 LGGFSDLMGHAG
-560 AILRDQGTGVL
+560 AILCDHESNL
-571 YGATDPRSDGQAAG
+571 LFGATDPRSDGLAAG

>member
-1 MEKGAFFLLFDAR
+1 MR
-14 KTSRYSAL
+14 
-22 VTPDVY
+22 
-28 QEDTM
+28 
-33 HFTPSPYAETESR
+33 FTPSPYSQTESQR
-46 SLDPMTTRGMVSSP
+46 FDPMTTRGMVTSP
-60 HYLATQAGVDI
+60 HYLATQAGVDT

-77 ALDAAIAVAAVL
+77 ALDAAITLAAVL

-108 EAATGALHG
+108 EAATGTLHG

-128 SLGYFAQKG
+128 TRDFFTQKG
-137 LAAIPLRGPL
+137 LSAIPLRGPL

-156 SGWDAAHALSRLWGS
+156 SGWDAAHTLSRLWGS
-171 QLSLADLLQEAIDL
+171 PLSLADLLQEAIAL
-185 AAEGF
+185 ASEGF

-197 FWLHE
+197 YWLHE
-202 DCKKDNTGY
+202 DCKTDPQGY
-211 RELQRLPGFART
+211 RQLQNQPGFAST

-228 SPARAGERMRLP
+228 KPAHVGQRLRLP
-240 DLAATLSLIAQEG
+240 ELAATLSLIAQEG
-253 PRSFYEGDLAQR
+253 PRSFYEGELAER
-265 MTSWLQANGG
+265 MTRWLADNGG

-280 DFAEHQAETVEPLRV
+280 DFAQHDAETVTPLSV

-334 DHIHAVVEATKLA
+334 EHIHAIVEATKLA
-347 FAERDAH
+347 FAERDAY
-354 VTDPDFAEIPVEYML
+354 VTDPDFAQIPLDCML
-369 SPAHGRDLAGRIDMS
+369 SPAHGRELAQRIHMAH
-384 RALAPNAPL
+384 ALEPANLL

-401 FGVVDAVGNAVSAI
+401 FGVVDAQGNAVSAI

-434 LQNRGSFFSLDAG
+434 LQNRGSFFSLDPS
-447 HINALAPLK
+447 HVNTLEPLK
-456 RTMHTLNPPMLRKD
+456 RTMHTLNPPMLRKN

-485 PQTQAAIVTR
+485 PQTQAALVTR

-507 AAPRWLYGRSWGLPA
+507 AAPRWLYGRSWGLPV
-522 NNLRIEGRFAPQ
+522 NNLRIEGRFAPR
-534 VAASLRQRGHDVQ
+534 VATTLQHLGHDVEV
-547 LTAGYSDLMGHAG
+547 LSGFNDLMGHAG
-560 AILRDQGTGVL
+560 AILCDQNTGL
-571 YGATDPRSDGQAAG
+571 LFGATDPRSDGLAAG